1 MILHGNNVLENIGKK
16 RTINFNSKKLIDFE
30 NVVAK
35 KYEAGDISAP
45 IHLSSGNELQLL
57 HIFQYIHNNDWVF
70 SAWRNH
76 YHALLHGINEGE
88 LMEKIISGKSMGI
101 ISKSPKFYSSS
112 IVGGSIPSAVGAA
125 LSEKIKNSTQR
136 VWCFIGDMTY
146 ETGIFWEAYKYSQNF
161 NLPLI
166 FVIEDNGKSVTSD
179 TSKAWGG
186 KMELL
191 PNTIFYEYKSS
202 YPHHGT
208 GNWVNF

>member
-1 MILHGNNVLENIGKK
+1 MILKGNDLLKKIGIKRNID
-16 RTINFNSKKLIDFE
+16 IDSEMLIQFE
-30 NVVAK
+30 NRVAK
-35 KYEAGDISAP
+35 KYEASEIKGP
-45 IHLSSGNELQLL
+45 IHLSSGNESQLL
-57 HIFQYIHNNDWVF
+57 NIFQYVDKEDWVF

-76 YHALLHGINEGE
+76 YHALLHGLKEDY
-88 LMEKIISGKSMGI
+88 LMNKILEGKSMGI
-101 ISKSPKFYSSS
+101 VCKSPKFYSSS
-112 IVGGSIPSAVGAA
+112 IVTGSIPSAVGVS
-125 LSEKIKNSTQR
+125 LSEKKKKSKNN

-179 TSKAWGG
+179 TKNAWGE
-186 KMELL
+186 KMDIL
-191 PNTIFYEYKSS
+191 PNIIHYEYQSA

>member
-1 MILHGNNVLENIGKK
+1 MILHGNDVLENIGKK
-16 RTINFNSKKLIDFE
+16 RTLNFNAKKLIAFE
-30 NVVAK
+30 NLVAK
-35 KYEAGDISAP
+35 KYEAGDINAP
-45 IHLSSGNELQLL
+45 IHLSSGNEPQLL

-76 YHALLHGINEGE
+76 YHALLHGIHESE

-112 IVGGSIPSAVGAA
+112 IVAGSIPSAVGAS
-125 LSEKIKNSTQR
+125 LSEKIKNSKQR

-161 NLPLI
+161 NLPLT

-179 TSKAWGG
+179 TSKAWGK

-191 PNTIFYEYKSS
+191 PNTILYKYNSA